1 MFKRNIE
8 TLMVPPKKIK
18 SKINQK
24 IVKVTSK
31 SIGILIFITIII
43 NVPRRFIMAN
53 WNIKKKNGE
62 NVKFDDNSVRSSTE
76 YRDADNRR
84 NNPNFS

>member
-1 MFKRNIE
+1 
-8 TLMVPPKKIK
+8 MVPPKKIK

-53 WNIKKKNGE
+53 WNIIVN
-62 NVKFDDNSVRSSTE
+62 DI
-76 YRDADNRR
+76 
-84 NNPNFS
+84 NNFTMNN

>member
-1 MFKRNIE
+1 MRSANSQLHNKIKRIVMFKRNIE

-53 WNIKKKNGE
+53 WNIIVN
-62 NVKFDDNSVRSSTE
+62 DI
-76 YRDADNRR
+76 
-84 NNPNFS
+84 NNFTMNN